1 MFRICMCAHESY
13 LCVRARCVYVYAR
26 VVFMCVRENVV
37 FVCAS
42 ACRRSECRICVCAN
56 AFVCV
61 RTHVVFVCAR
71 ARFIFLYAVKDL
83 SATEMQKYNMAVNNA
98 VHRFLGFRY
107 WQSDRHIREVYRL
120 SIKKMF
126 MAAKQR
132 FLRKKM
138 VHSNGILRFSR
149 PLNPL

>member
-1 MFRICMCAHESY
+1 MLKMPKDNLLGDTQYVHACFVFVCARVSY

-26 VVFMCVRENVV
+26 VIFMCVRENVV

-83 SATEMQKYNMAVNNA
+83 SATEMRQQNVAVNY
-98 VHRFLGFRY
+98 VVLRIFGFRY
-107 WQSDRHIREVYRL
+107 WQNVRRTREVYGYQ
-120 SIKKMF
+120 SIK
-126 MAAKQR
+126 
-132 FLRKKM
+132 
-138 VHSNGILRFSR
+138 
-149 PLNPL
+149 